1 MSYTALELKRRHFH
15 CSKLMSENIV
25 IAIIS
30 SLPPTIVALVS
41 LFKVIDVH
49 KKLNGHLTEWKN
61 DILKATTTPK
71 SEGVK
76 EAEQKSTVPIKLIIL
91 AGACALLSGCSSTN
105 ITKLVG
111 ALAKDPACVAVQITS
126 VYGTVTFVRVG
137 DTNRQVSIGP
147 ISVK

>member
-1 MSYTALELKRRHFH
+1 
-15 CSKLMSENIV
+15 MSENIV

-61 DILKATTTPK
+61 DILKATTSK
-71 SEGVK
+71 SENVK
-76 EAEQKSTVPIKLIIL
+76 ETEQKSNVPIKLIFL
-91 AGACALLSGCSSTN
+91 AGTCALLSGCSTTN

>member
-1 MSYTALELKRRHFH
+1 
-15 CSKLMSENIV
+15 MSENIV

-49 KKLNGHLTEWKN
+49 KKLNGHLTAWKD
-61 DILKATTTPK
+61 DILKATIASK
-71 SEGVK
+71 AEGVK
-76 EAEQKSTVPIKLIIL
+76 EAEEKAKIPINLIIL
-91 AGACALLSGCSSTN
+91 FGACVLLSGCSTTN